1 MSEKKQ
7 EKKRKN
13 YNPQKEK
20 AALLLPIFFI
30 VTILPLVIKMYQYAT
45 GLTDY
50 EWFAAPN
57 PTVGDQYIDL
67 FLMYKQ
73 WCFVITAGI
82 MLCILAV
89 KSYLKSSY
97 LRVIPTFIPL
107 GIYAALS
114 LLSTLFSKYSDYGFS
129 GIYEQFENVFCLLGY
144 ALVVYYV
151 YMIIETEYGVQMVIW
166 AITIGALLMGLLGT
180 FQALGYDFLMTDF
193 VKKMYALSGY
203 PIKQIGLNFDKG
215 RVYCTLYNPNYVG
228 VYTSLLIPF
237 FVTLLL
243 FSRKVKQSILY
254 IAAIIMLVICMFGS
268 ESKAGLISLAAAF
281 VVLMIFMRKE
291 LIKRWFIAV
300 PVIVVLIAAF
310 IGVNALNH
318 NAYINAIQNAIQTRK
333 SDVKNLEAL
342 ANEENDVAVT
352 YKGNVF
358 RAQFQPEQETIFTV
372 IDDQGMQI
380 ELVKNE
386 ENNTYYINDERFQG
400 IYLYQINLE
409 TLSYFAI
416 NIDGQDW
423 SFAYVPEYGK
433 YKFINYYGKYADI
446 DPKASF
452 GFKGMESFASGRG
465 YIWSK
470 TIPLLKDHILLGS
483 GADSF
488 IFEFPHSDYVG
499 RYNYGFY
506 DTVMSKPH
514 SLYLQIG
521 VQTGAFSLIAFL
533 VFYFMYLVD
542 SMKLY
547 FKHNLDTFV
556 SQAGIAVMVGT
567 ISYMVSGI
575 SNDSSIAVAPI
586 YWIMMGLGIAINVIV
601 KRENEIRAIR
611 ERKKA

>member
-7 EKKRKN
+7 EKKKKY

-20 AALLLPIFFI
+20 ISLLLPIFFI
-30 VTILPLVIKMYQYAT
+30 VVILPLIMKMYQYGT

-50 EWFAAPN
+50 EWFAAADS
-57 PTVGDQYIDL
+57 TTGDQVIDI
-67 FLMYKQ
+67 FLVYKQ
-73 WCFVITAGI
+73 WCFVIVAAI
-82 MLCILAV
+82 MLCILVV

-107 GIYAALS
+107 GIYAGLS
-114 LLSTLFSKYSDYGFS
+114 LLSTLFSKYSDFGFS
-129 GIYEQFENVFCLLGY
+129 GIYEQFENVFCLIGY

-151 YMIIETEYGVQMVIW
+151 YMIVETEYGVQMVIW
-166 AITIGALLMGLLGT
+166 AITIGALLIGLLGT
-180 FQALGYDFLMTDF
+180 FQALGFDFLMTDF
-193 VKKMYALSGY
+193 AKKIYASSGY
-203 PIKQIGLNFDKG
+203 PIDQISFRFEKG

-228 VYTSLLIPF
+228 VYTALLIPF

-243 FSRKVKQSILY
+243 FSKKIKQSLLY
-254 IAAIIMLVICMFGS
+254 VAAIIMLLICMFGS
-268 ESKAGLISLAAAF
+268 GSKAGLISMLVAF
-281 VVLMIFMRKE
+281 IFLIIFMRKE

-300 PVIVVLIAAF
+300 PVVVVLIGAF
-310 IGVNALNH
+310 IGVNALND
-318 NAYINAIQNAIQTRK
+318 NTYLNAIQNAIQTSK

-358 RAQFQPEQETIFTV
+358 RVQFKPEEENIFAVT
-372 IDDQGMQI
+372 DDQGMQI

-386 ENNTYYINDERFQG
+386 ENNSYSLNDERFQG
-400 IYLYQINLE
+400 IYLYRVDVE
-409 TLSYFAI
+409 DFSYFSV
-416 NIDGQDW
+416 NIDAQDW
-423 SFAYVPEYGK
+423 YFAYVEEYGK
-433 YKFINYYGKYADI
+433 YKFINIYGKYTDI
-446 DPKASF
+446 NPGESF

-483 GADSF
+483 GADTF
-488 IFEFPHSDYVG
+488 IFRFPHSDYVG

-506 DTVMSKPH
+506 NTIMSKPH
-514 SLYLQIG
+514 CLYLQTG
-521 VQTGAFSLIAFL
+521 VQTGVLSLIAFL

-542 SMKLY
+542 TVKLY
-547 FKHNLDTFV
+547 FKHDLDTFV

-567 ISYMVSGI
+567 VSYMISGI
-575 SNDSSIAVAPI
+575 SNDSTITVAPV
-586 YWIMMGLGIAINVIV
+586 YWVMMGLGIAINVIV
-601 KRENEIRAIR
+601 KRENEIKAIR